1 MRYGVLFMLCAAA
14 VIAYVQ
20 RAALSVPSKTIQGD
34 LGIDATLMGV
44 VLGGWYAGYALGQLP
59 SGWLADRWGSRH
71 ALALFALAWSLITGL
86 TALAANVWLLL
97 PLWFLMG
104 LAQAG
109 IFPCAT
115 KAIGAWFPESMRA
128 FASGLLGAAMALGS
142 ALAPRLTGDLL
153 EYLPWPS
160 ILALY
165 MLPGL
170 AWAALFYLLMPE
182 APTRRSA
189 PRAAPAPATAIAAG
203 LPAKSSAP
211 YLAHAPEPAEPA
223 PPRVDWTRLLTS
235 GPMQLLCAQ
244 QFLRAAAMAFFFVW
258 FPRFLQETR
267 GVTETEAGRLAA
279 WPGVGGLV
287 GGLLGG
293 FASDLVLHLT
303 GNLRL
308 ARQGIAVLG
317 MSGAALLA
325 LAAHFAPTAERAV
338 FLLSLAAFSGTF
350 GGISGYTV
358 AIQFGGRRIATVFS
372 LMNMCGNIGAMLFP
386 PVVGWLAQRYGRWDL
401 ALILFVVIF
410 ALDAVCWALL
420 NPRGTLF
427 EEPPS

>member
-1 MRYGVLFMLCAAA
+1 MRYAVLLMLCVAA

-20 RAALSVPSKTIQGD
+20 RAALTVPSKTIQLQ
-34 LGIDATLMGV
+34 LGIGTGAMGV
-44 VLGGWYAGYALGQLP
+44 ILGGWYAGYAVGQLP
-59 SGWLADRWGSRH
+59 SGWLADRWGSRS
-71 ALALFALAWSLITGL
+71 ALTLYALAWSFVTGL
-86 TALAANVWLLL
+86 TALAADFWLLL

-115 KAIGAWFPESMRA
+115 KAIGAWFPESQRGS
-128 FASGLLGAAMALGS
+128 ASGQLGAAMALGS
-142 ALAPRLTGDLL
+142 ALAPKLTGDLL
-153 EYLPWPS
+153 LVFSWQS

-170 AWAALFYLLMPE
+170 AWAVLFYLLMPE
-182 APTRRSA
+182 TAASSPPSDQSA
-189 PRAAPAPATAIAAG
+189 TPVRI
-203 LPAKSSAP
+203 
-211 YLAHAPEPAEPA
+211 
-223 PPRVDWTRLLTS
+223 DWSRLLTS
-235 GPMQLLCAQ
+235 GPMRLLCTQ

-267 GVTETEAGRLAA
+267 GLTETAAGNLAA
-279 WPGVGGLV
+279 WPGIGGLV
-287 GGLLGG
+287 GGVLGG
-293 FASDLVLHLT
+293 FASDLALRLSRS
-303 GNLRL
+303 LRL

-317 MSGAALLA
+317 MCGAALLA
-325 LAAHFAPTAERAV
+325 LVAHFAPTAHSAV

-350 GGISGYTV
+350 GGVSGYTV
-358 AIQFGGRRIATVFS
+358 AIQFGGRHIATVFS
-372 LMNMCGNIGAMLFP
+372 VMNMCGNIGAMLFP

-401 ALILFVVIF
+401 ALFLFVAIF

-427 EEPPS
+427 EEPLS